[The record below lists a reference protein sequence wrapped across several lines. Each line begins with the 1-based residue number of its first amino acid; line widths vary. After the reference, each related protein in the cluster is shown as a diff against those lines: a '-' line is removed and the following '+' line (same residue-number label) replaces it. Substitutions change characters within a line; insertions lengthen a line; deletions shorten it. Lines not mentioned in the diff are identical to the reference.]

1 MGVVKDVGK
10 RIIKISVMLG
20 GKQKILQV
28 KPNHIKPLEP
38 RKSEKDSELG
48 EEIKNWPK

>member
-1 MGVVKDVGK
+1 
-10 RIIKISVMLG
+10 MLG

-38 RKSEKDSELG
+38 TKSEKDNEHG
-48 EEIKNWPK
+48 GD